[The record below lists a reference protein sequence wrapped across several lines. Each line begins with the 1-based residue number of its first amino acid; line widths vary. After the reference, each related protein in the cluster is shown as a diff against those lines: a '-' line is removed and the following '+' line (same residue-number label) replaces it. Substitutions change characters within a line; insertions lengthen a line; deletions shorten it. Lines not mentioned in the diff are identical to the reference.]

1 MPSRPSSASS
11 PLCISFSGDGAP
23 SLLTPTS
30 VHPPSAM
37 RRMAYAADLAV
48 MELMDLKDLLLRNM
62 DRRMTL
68 MEELQNGTS
77 LDDPVVVRANM

>member
-1 MPSRPSSASS
+1 
-11 PLCISFSGDGAP
+11 
-23 SLLTPTS
+23 
-30 VHPPSAM
+30 
-37 RRMAYAADLAV
+37 MAYAADLAV